1 MVICIDEALDQM
13 NLTTLADLCRDE
25 LNRYRR
31 RESSEEQYCM
41 ELLRRAVL
49 EQAEQA
55 WAVMQQCFSET
66 LRCWI
71 RSHASRDT
79 VLLLDS
85 EENYIA
91 QTIARFW
98 FALRDEPVTFP
109 SLAALL
115 NYLRATLN
123 GILIDTLR
131 QYRRPQVAP
140 LPEPGFVEEPVAED
154 TLDGESIWQSIQSL
168 LSDPCER
175 RLSYLLYYCGLKPRE
190 IIKHC
195 PGEFRDVKEIYRL
208 NQNLIGRLR
217 RNRDRLR
224 WFLALDV

>member
-13 NLTTLADLCRDE
+13 NLTTLAALCSDE

-49 EQAEQA
+49 ERAEQA

-71 RSHASRDT
+71 RSHFSRDT
-79 VLLLDS
+79 ALLLDS

-98 FALRDEPVTFP
+98 FAVHDEPITFP

-115 NYLRATLN
+115 SYLRATLN

-131 QYRRPQVAP
+131 QYRRSQVAP
-140 LPEPGFVEEPVAED
+140 LPEFDFLEEPAAED
-154 TLDGESIWQSIQSL
+154 TLDGESIWQSIQPL
-168 LSDPCER
+168 LSSPCER
-175 RLSYLLYYCGLKPRE
+175 RLAYLLYYCGLKPRE

-195 PGEFRDVKEIYRL
+195 PGEFRDIKEIYRL
-208 NQNLIGRLR
+208 NQNLVERLR
-217 RNRDRLR
+217 RKRDRLR
-224 WFLALDV
+224 WFLALDD